1 MIIKRELLK
10 FVELGIQEFIDV
22 AEENGVVIVKSE
34 PDSVEVIT
42 DITKQWLGVDSDVS
56 SIVTYNALYNQYILR
71 IIYDNRVSTICFK
84 CKYEL
89 VGFVKSKAYLLNGC
103 VLHANIQHIELL
115 YLVEQ
120 LDSNNLYKF
129 ES

>member
-10 FVELGIQEFIDV
+10 FVKLGIEEFISV
-22 AEENGVVIVKSE
+22 AEDNGVVIVKSK

-42 DITKQWLGVDSDVS
+42 DITKQWLGVDHDVS

-71 IIYDNRVSTICFK
+71 IIFDNRVSTICFK
-84 CKYEL
+84 DKFEL
-89 VGFVKSKAYLLNGC
+89 VDFAKSKDHPLNGC

-115 YLVEQ
+115 YLAEQ
-120 LDSNNLYKF
+120 LDNDTLYKF